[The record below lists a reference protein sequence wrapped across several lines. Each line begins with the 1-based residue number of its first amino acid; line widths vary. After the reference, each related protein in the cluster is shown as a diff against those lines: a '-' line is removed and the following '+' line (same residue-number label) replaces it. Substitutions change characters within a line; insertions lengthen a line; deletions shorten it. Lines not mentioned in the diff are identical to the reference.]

1 MRGKPSG
8 ESRHIPISSTTLG
21 CLKAFIRQHSSKNS
35 FTSDCEYNSTKVKET
50 KPFTFSLSRV
60 YSAVHYNRAVERNH
74 AEGGGRAALNSC
86 INKFQCSQG
95 VIIDDLTNIYSS
107 AQLSTRLKLSE
118 ILIITG

>member
-60 YSAVHYNRAVERNH
+60 YSAVHYNTAVERNH
-74 AEGGGRAALNSC
+74 AEGGGGGGGGAGGA
-86 INKFQCSQG
+86 
-95 VIIDDLTNIYSS
+95 
-107 AQLSTRLKLSE
+107 KLMHK
-118 ILIITG
+118 